1 MNCDHVCAVGGS
13 WRAREVDVAS
23 PQDPATKSKP
33 EHGSVLLKAERTL
46 LQWHTSG
53 MSVGQDE
60 ITQATGFSGDHFT
73 SLKLGCGT
81 LSPVSRMHSSAKN
94 SR

>member
-23 PQDPATKSKP
+23 LQNPAPKAKP
-33 EHGSVLLKAERTL
+33 EHRPVLLEAECVHFEP
-46 LQWHTSG
+46 HTSG
-53 MSVGQDE
+53 VSVRQDE